1 MFGSIVPVELL
12 RFRGAAPD
20 ARFDS
25 TTPCRKRMSAR
36 NSGPN
41 VAPDVLMTVTESFAS
56 MFEQSLASQ
65 RIKPGAIL
73 VGRIVEIGPDVVLV
87 NAGLKS
93 EAVIPVEQFK
103 NDRGELEISVGDDVE
118 VALDSVEDGNGE
130 TRLSREKA
138 KRART
143 WSRLEEA
150 FEKQEIVKGII
161 NGRVKGGFTVEIDF
175 VRAFLPGSLV
185 DVRPVRDP
193 SYLEGKTLEFK
204 VIKLDQKRNNVV
216 VSRRAVVE
224 QEYSAERTE
233 LLEKLQEGAVVK
245 GTVKNLTDYGAFVD
259 LGGIDGLLHITDMA
273 WKRVKHPSEVVTVGD
288 EIDVRILKFDRER
301 QRVSL
306 GIKQLGN
313 DPWQNIARRYP
324 TGSRLFG
331 KVTNI
336 ADYGCF
342 VEIEEGV
349 EGLVHVSEMDWT
361 NKNVN
366 PSKVVHIGQ
375 EVEVMV
381 LDIDE
386 ERRRISLG
394 IKQCQSNP
402 WKDFGDNFNRGD
414 KVSGQIKSITDFGIF
429 IGLSGGIDGLV
440 HLSDISWDIPGEE
453 AVRNYQKSQT
463 VEAMVL
469 SIDPERERISL
480 GIKQL
485 AKDPFST
492 WIAEHPKGTIV
503 KGTVREVDAKGAII
517 DLGGG
522 VEGHLRA
529 SELSRDRVE
538 DARTVLKVDQ
548 EVEARFTNVD
558 RKSRTIALSIKAK
571 EIHEEA
577 EAVQSYRTGES
588 SSSGTSL
595 GDLLK
600 EQIGGQES

>member
-1 MFGSIVPVELL
+1 M
-12 RFRGAAPD
+12 
-20 ARFDS
+20 
-25 TTPCRKRMSAR
+25 
-36 NSGPN
+36 
-41 VAPDVLMTVTESFAS
+41 TESFAEL
-56 MFEQSLASQ
+56 FEQSIASQ
-65 RIKPGAIL
+65 RIRPGTIL
-73 VGRIVEIGPDVVLV
+73 NGLIVEVGQDYVIV
-87 NAGLKS
+87 NVGLKS
-93 EAVIPVEQFK
+93 EAVIPADQFK
-103 NDRGELEISVGDDVE
+103 NEKGEIEVAVGETVE
-118 VALDSVEDGNGE
+118 VALDSVEDGSGE

-143 WSRLEEA
+143 WTRLETA
-150 FEKQEIVKGII
+150 FEKQEVVIGII
-161 NGRVKGGFTVEIDF
+161 TGRVKGGFTVEIDN

-193 SYLEGKTLEFK
+193 SYLENKPLEFK

-224 QEYSAERTE
+224 QEYSAERSA
-233 LLEKLQEGAVVK
+233 LLDNLQEGAAVK
-245 GTVKNLTDYGAFVD
+245 GVVKNLTDYGAFVD

-273 WKRVKHPSEVVTVGD
+273 WKRVKHPSEVVKVGE

-306 GIKQLGN
+306 GLKQLGA

-324 TGSRLFG
+324 ANTRLFG

-366 PSKVVHIGQ
+366 PAKVVHVGQ

-394 IKQCQSNP
+394 VKQCKTNP
-402 WKDFGDNFNRGD
+402 WKEFAENYNRGD

-429 IGLSGGIDGLV
+429 IGLTGGIDGLV
-440 HLSDISWDIPGEE
+440 HLSDISWDMPGEE
-453 AVRNYQKSQT
+453 AVRSYQKAQQLD
-463 VEAMVL
+463 AMVL

-485 AKDPFST
+485 AKDPFSAY
-492 WIAEHPKGTIV
+492 IAEHPKGSIV
-503 KGTVREVDAKGAII
+503 TGVVREVDAKGAII
-517 DLGGG
+517 DLGNG
-522 VEGHLRA
+522 VDGQLRA

-538 DARTVLKVDQ
+538 DARLLLKVGE
-548 EVEARFTNVD
+548 EVEAKFTGVD
-558 RKSRTIALSIKAK
+558 RKGRSISLSIKAK
-571 EIHEEA
+571 DIHEEQ
-577 EAVQSYRTGES
+577 EAMQNYRTDS
-588 SSSGTSL
+588 PTGTSL

-600 EQIGGQES
+600 EQISGQD

>member
-1 MFGSIVPVELL
+1 M
-12 RFRGAAPD
+12 
-20 ARFDS
+20 
-25 TTPCRKRMSAR
+25 
-36 NSGPN
+36 
-41 VAPDVLMTVTESFAS
+41 TESFAQL
-56 MFEQSLASQ
+56 FEESLASQ
-65 RIKPGAIL
+65 RIRPGQIL
-73 VGRIVEIGPDVVLV
+73 TGRVIEVGSDKVVV
-87 NAGLKS
+87 SAGLKS
-93 EAVIPVEQFK
+93 EAVIDIHQFK
-103 NDRGELEISVGDDVE
+103 NERGEVEVKVGDDVE
-118 VALDSVEDGNGE
+118 VALDSVEDGSGE

-143 WSRLEEA
+143 WERLEKA
-150 FEKQEIVKGII
+150 FENSEVVTGLI

-224 QEYSAERTE
+224 QEYSAERSE
-233 LLEKLQEGAVVK
+233 LLDKLQEGAVVR
-245 GTVKNLTDYGAFVD
+245 GVVKNLTDYGAFVD

-273 WKRVKHPSEVVTVGD
+273 WKRVKHPSEVVNVGD
-288 EIDVRILKFDRER
+288 EIEVRILKFDRER

-306 GIKQLGN
+306 GLKQLGA

-324 TGSRLFG
+324 SGTSLFG

-366 PSKVVHIGQ
+366 PSKVVHTGE

-394 IKQCQSNP
+394 IKQCKPNP
-402 WKDFGDNFNRGD
+402 WREFADNYNRGD
-414 KVSGQIKSITDFGIF
+414 RVNGQIRSITDFGLF
-429 IGLSGGIDGLV
+429 IGLPGGIDGLV
-440 HLSDISWDIPGEE
+440 HLSDLSWDVPGEE
-453 AVRNYQKSQT
+453 AVRGYQKGQS
-463 VEAMVL
+463 VEAIVVA
-469 SIDPERERISL
+469 IDPERERISL
-480 GIKQL
+480 SVKQL

-492 WIAEHPKGTIV
+492 WIAEHPKGSIV
-503 KGTVREVDAKGAII
+503 RGLVREVDAKGAVV

-522 VEGHLRA
+522 IDGYLRA

-538 DARTVLKVDQ
+538 DARTLLKVGD
-548 EVEARFTNVD
+548 EVEAKFTAVD
-558 RKSRTIALSIKAK
+558 RKVRTIALSIKAK
-571 EIHEEA
+571 DMAEEQ
-577 EAVQSYRTGES
+577 EAMQAYRSDS
-588 SSSGTSL
+588 STGTSL

-600 EQIGGQES
+600 EQISGQ